1 MSFTLQNNGQAGE
14 LVREE
19 PYVVHKGKCRIQQL
33 RRNNCMHQYR
43 LVADL
48 LEMSS
53 VKKDLVILVD
63 NILDMSQQCALVLQ
77 NASGIMGCIKKI
89 MAYMMVF
96 PLYSAL
102 GRPHQ
107 EYWSISLMRKG

>member
-1 MSFTLQNNGQAGE
+1 
-14 LVREE
+14 
-19 PYVVHKGKCRIQQL
+19 
-33 RRNNCMHQYR
+33 
-43 LVADL
+43 
-48 LEMSS
+48 
-53 VKKDLVILVD
+53 
-63 NILDMSQQCALVLQ
+63 MSQQCALVLQ